1 MAKRK
6 KKFFSVRK
14 PRLTVGKRGISISP
28 PSLRIGGKT
37 GINVSRSGVSVSS
50 RTKHGTFNSRRGCS
64 RTLGMFLLPV
74 IGVAGALWWW
84 VKPL

>member
-6 KKFFSVRK
+6 RKLFSIRK
-14 PRLTVGKRGISISP
+14 PRLTISGRGVRISP

-64 RTLGMFLLPV
+64 WILGALLPL
-74 IGVAGALWWW
+74 IGVVGAMWWGAGHL
-84 VKPL
+84 